1 MEFNT
6 KTSTTAELNKDSIR
20 GIGMVL
26 YTNEQKGIWMKNKS
40 FTFINKKE
48 IK

>member
-26 YTNEQKGIWMKNKS
+26 YTNEQKEFKWKTRVLHLLTKN
-40 FTFINKKE
+40 
-48 IK
+48 